1 MTDNRGINIKALVL
15 GAVTDISGSLV
26 VATILGVVMGIAL
39 AAQGIPQSEIEARA
53 QGMVLIPS
61 LLIGFGFTVLGGFVA
76 GRVSKSYEVMHGGI
90 VGCIGLF
97 FGFLFWAASPLW
109 LIIASLVG
117 TVPMGMLG
125 GRIAA
130 TTR

>member
-15 GAVTDISGSLV
+15 GAVTDISGSLIV
-26 VATILGVVMGIAL
+26 GTILGVVMGIVL
-39 AAQGIPQSEIEARA
+39 AAQGIPQNAIEARL
-53 QGMVLIPS
+53 QGMLLIPG

-76 GRVSKSYEVMHGGI
+76 GRVSKSNEVMHGGI

-97 FGFLFWAASPLW
+97 FGLLFWASSPLW
-109 LIIASLVG
+109 LNIASLVG
-117 TVPMGMLG
+117 TVPIGMLG